1 MIFVNP
7 RWCHHLGG
15 EEEKICKV
23 MYIKGCSMGN
33 CTLNSLIDN
42 DNNIIVDFT

>member
-1 MIFVNP
+1 MGDFLSIQD
-7 RWCHHLGG
+7 HLGG
-15 EEEKICKV
+15 EEEKRCKV
-23 MYIKGCSMGN
+23 MYIKGCLMGN